1 MNNLKF
7 IKNAKRYLN
16 NMQKYINL
24 AKYEHF
30 VLPKLYKGVNS
41 DKL

>member
-1 MNNLKF
+1 MNRFKF
-7 IKNAKRYLN
+7 IKNAKAYIN

-24 AKYEHF
+24 AKYEHKAHQ
-30 VLPKLYKGVNS
+30 LIYKGVNS